1 MGAPLLDLPLV
12 SPSEGLWHQETEAVR
27 VTGTHVVLTGRISQ
41 PLSRASLLTTVFDSW
56 INSPPRSKEPKLLK
70 GCACFTLPP
79 IKIYNTKYNI
89 SVKVIYFAKYPWQ
102 PTWPILK
109 NALYLS
115 VNVFCMEVLIWDTIF
130 MSPTGDGLVILQ
142 WSSEPQKICE
152 FIWMIL
158 HADSNAMMT
167 SKGIKWC
174 RIAKHESHS
183 QQPLVNFKI
192 IWLLSMFLMGRG
204 AFDKVVLTVDSR

>member
-130 MSPTGDGLVILQ
+130 MSPTGDGLAILQ
-142 WSSEPQKICE
+142 WSSEPQKTWIHLND
-152 FIWMIL
+152 FIHRFKCYDDIKRYQ
-158 HADSNAMMT
+158 MMQNST
-167 SKGIKWC
+167 TWKPFPAATGK
-174 RIAKHESHS
+174 
-183 QQPLVNFKI
+183 L
-192 IWLLSMFLMGRG
+192 
-204 AFDKVVLTVDSR
+204 